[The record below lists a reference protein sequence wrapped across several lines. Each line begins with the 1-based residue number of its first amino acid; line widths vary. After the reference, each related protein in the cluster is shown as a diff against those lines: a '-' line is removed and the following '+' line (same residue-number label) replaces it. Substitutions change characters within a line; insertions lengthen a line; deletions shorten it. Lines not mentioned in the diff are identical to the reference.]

1 MSRAERRAM
10 VTSSA
15 DGFRDYLGL
24 SSNEL
29 RSAAS
34 LNSHWLRTLRP
45 RNLKP
50 AAATLAPPFC
60 PPQHMRHCVESA
72 GEPGDTILA

>member
-1 MSRAERRAM
+1 MPFRFDDVPIRAGCL
-10 VTSSA
+10 T
-15 DGFRDYLGL
+15 
-24 SSNEL
+24 
-29 RSAAS
+29 

-50 AAATLAPPFC
+50 AAATTTIL